1 MVPSVGV
8 ATVGFGTTNGALI
21 PQVSRMVIRY
31 LTSVG
36 INTYY
41 ARSIFDVGAA
51 STTMNSYFIPPSLTQ
66 TEIDLVSNLW
76 NTPTGAT
83 GHNGAKKV
91 TPDGLV
97 PGAIVYNKTTD
108 TNSSWSINKHI
119 QRI

>member
-1 MVPSVGV
+1 MVPDAGT
-8 ATVGFGTTNGALI
+8 ATVGFGTTNGGLI
-21 PQVSRMVIRY
+21 PQSFLPGGNKY

-36 INTYY
+36 INTFY
-41 ARSIFDVGAA
+41 ARSIFDVGTG

-76 NTPTGAT
+76 NTPGAA

-108 TNSSWSINKHI
+108 QI
-119 QRI
+119 QEEHQQTHSGI